1 MNGTKRSKMSM
12 VINERV
18 KICFKA
24 VTYNV
29 FTVLCLIVEPT
40 QFSVIIAN
48 HNKRE
53 LTILIVQTAYS
64 VYNTLI

>member
-24 VTYNV
+24 VTTQV
-29 FTVLCLIVEPT
+29 FTVVGLLVELGTSIVKT
-40 QFSVIIAN
+40 KGS
-48 HNKRE
+48 
-53 LTILIVQTAYS
+53 LD
-64 VYNTLI
+64 

>member
-24 VTYNV
+24 VTTQV
-29 FTVLCLIVEPT
+29 FTVVGLIVKLHT
-40 QFSVIIAN
+40 A
-48 HNKRE
+48 
-53 LTILIVQTAYS
+53 ILKPKGY
-64 VYNTLI
+64 L